1 MLSGTQHR
9 PFRLKTFQILA
20 LQQFRGSCVFHI
32 FSFPG
37 VFSRSNGV
45 KIGVKPIALSFY
57 TKNLETVGAVKL
69 RDFERPIGRPHS
81 HNLLISECLC
91 VSFHCSADIP
101 MFHNVLKH
109 LNVNITLTHP
119 CAESMP
125 QYMDV
130 DFWKSPLLT
139 SCCYCFFILNSAY
152 SYNSSGFIKYRVTE

>member
-57 TKNLETVGAVKL
+57 TKNLETVGAV
-69 RDFERPIGRPHS
+69 
-81 HNLLISECLC
+81 
-91 VSFHCSADIP
+91 
-101 MFHNVLKH
+101 
-109 LNVNITLTHP
+109 
-119 CAESMP
+119 
-125 QYMDV
+125 QY
-130 DFWKSPLLT
+130 S
-139 SCCYCFFILNSAY
+139 YEILNALLGALTATTFLSRNA
-152 SYNSSGFIKYRVTE
+152 FA

>member
-1 MLSGTQHR
+1 
-9 PFRLKTFQILA
+9 
-20 LQQFRGSCVFHI
+20 
-32 FSFPG
+32 
-37 VFSRSNGV
+37 
-45 KIGVKPIALSFY
+45 
-57 TKNLETVGAVKL
+57 
-69 RDFERPIGRPHS
+69 
-81 HNLLISECLC
+81 
-91 VSFHCSADIP
+91 

-139 SCCYCFFILNSAY
+139 SYCYCFFILNSAY